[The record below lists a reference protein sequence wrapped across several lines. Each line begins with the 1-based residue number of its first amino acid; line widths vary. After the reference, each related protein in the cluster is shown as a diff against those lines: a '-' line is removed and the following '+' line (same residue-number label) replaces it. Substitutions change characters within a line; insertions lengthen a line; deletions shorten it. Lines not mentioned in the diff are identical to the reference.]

1 MLLIFDGDSSGHRL
15 HILAVDPATRC
26 QFIVMAVAAAVLD
39 ADLAAD
45 HIIHRA
51 IRQRVAA
58 GIRVDAVLLTGKV
71 NACSDTTCTK
81 VPSPMDLLEEVD
93 RLG

>member
-1 MLLIFDGDSSGHRL
+1 
-15 HILAVDPATRC
+15 
-26 QFIVMAVAAAVLD
+26 MAVAAAVLD

-58 GIRVDAVLLTGKV
+58 GIRVDAVFIDREGQCLLGHHLHQGSIPDGFARGGGQARLIITDGTGII
-71 NACSDTTCTK
+71 AA
-81 VPSPMDLLEEVD
+81 
-93 RLG
+93 GAA